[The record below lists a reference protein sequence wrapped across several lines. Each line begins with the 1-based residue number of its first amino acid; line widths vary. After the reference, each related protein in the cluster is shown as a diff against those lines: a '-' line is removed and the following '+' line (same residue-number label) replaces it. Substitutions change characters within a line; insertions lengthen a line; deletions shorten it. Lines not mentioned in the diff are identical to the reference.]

1 MIEKLFEGIYRIAIP
16 LPKNPLKA
24 LNSYFI
30 KGDERNLLID
40 TGFNRPECKEAIDNA
55 MREIGFSMKNTD
67 LFITH
72 SHDDHSGLVGYLAKP
87 ETKVYSGNYCAQVL
101 MGRKSG
107 IERYYKCFVI
117 QSGLSKMGISPYDS
131 SIRPGIRYASEK
143 IPEVTV
149 IRDGDMFEIGD
160 YRLQC
165 IATTGHT
172 PDHMC
177 LYEPEHKIL
186 FSGDHILD
194 KITPNNTIWD
204 APWTIEYDCLGNYL
218 KNLDKIAALE
228 VKLVFPGHRKVFNDC
243 NRRIKELKIHHQ
255 RRLENTLDI
264 LGNRKMTGAEVA
276 SKIKWDLESWD
287 EFPPPMKFFATSETL
302 SHLTHLV
309 FKEALIKEL
318 DNGVVYYSRGK
329 PGSKRLSKMP

>member
-1 MIEKLFEGIYRIAIP
+1 MIEKLSAGIYRIAIP
-16 LPKNPLKA
+16 LPRNPLKA

-30 KGDERNLLID
+30 RGDEKNLLID
-40 TGFNRPECKEAIDNA
+40 TGFNRPECKKAIENA
-55 MREIGFSMKNTD
+55 MQEIGFSMKNTD

-72 SHDDHSGLVGYLAKP
+72 AHNDHSGLVGYLATP
-87 ETKVYSGNYCAQVL
+87 ETKVYGGNYCAQVL
-101 MGRKSG
+101 MGRESG
-107 IERYYKCFVI
+107 IERYYQYFVI
-117 QSGLSKMGISPYDS
+117 QSGLSKMGISPFDS
-131 SIRPGIRYASEK
+131 SIRPGDRYGSEK

-149 IRDGDMFEIGD
+149 IRENDVFKIGD

-204 APWTIEYDCLGNYL
+204 APWNIEHDYLENYL
-218 KNLDKIAALE
+218 NNIEKIAALDVE
-228 VKLVFPGHRKVFNDC
+228 YVFPGHRRVFNDC
-243 NRRIKELKIHHQ
+243 NRRIKELEIHHQ
-255 RRLENTLDI
+255 RRLESTLSI
-264 LGNRKMTGAEVA
+264 LGNKKMTGAEVA
-276 SKIKWDLESWD
+276 SKLKWDLVTWD
-287 EFPPPMKFFATSETL
+287 EFPPSIKFFATGEAL

-309 FKEALIKEL
+309 FKKVLIKEL
-318 DNGVVYYSRGK
+318 DNGVVYYSRV
-329 PGSKRLSKMP
+329 